1 MPRRISI
8 LGSTGSIGENALRIV
23 AEHPDRFE
31 VAGLAAG
38 RSWERLAEQAERFR
52 PRVVSVADPRDAE
65 RLKGLVPAG
74 TVVLS
79 GEGGLREVAAGQGAE
94 VVVSALVGA
103 AGLVPTLAAIEAGA
117 SIALANKEVLVM
129 AGELIT
135 RRARAR
141 GVALLP
147 VDSEHAGVA
156 QALLGRPVE
165 EVRRLVLTASGG
177 PFRGLPLDAMKRA
190 TPEQALCHP
199 TWKMGPKVTVDSATM
214 MNKGLEVIEA
224 HWLFGLG
231 PGRVD
236 VMVHP
241 QSIVHAM
248 VEFVDGSFIAQMS
261 IPDMRIPIAQALGY
275 PERLPL
281 EVKRLDLVEVG
292 SLTFEEP
299 DPERFPCLG
308 HAKAA
313 LREGGTAPAVLN
325 AANEVA
331 VASFLEH
338 GAGFMDIPAVVG
350 VALDAHPGS
359 PASDLEAILSADGWA
374 REFTQARLDGQRP
387 RAKRWA

>member
-1 MPRRISI
+1 MQRRISI

-38 RSWERLAEQAERFR
+38 KNWERLAEQARLFR
-52 PRVVSVADPRDAE
+52 PRVVSVAGPGDAE
-65 RLKGLVPAG
+65 RLKGFVPEG
-74 TVVLS
+74 TAVLS
-79 GEGGLREVAAGQGAE
+79 GEEGLREVAAGLGAE
-94 VVVSALVGA
+94 IVVSALVGA
-103 AGLVPTLAAIEAGA
+103 AGLAPTLAAIEAGA

-129 AGELIT
+129 AGELVT

-141 GVALLP
+141 GAALLP
-147 VDSEHAGVA
+147 VDSEHAGIA

-177 PFRGLPLDAMKRA
+177 PFRGLSLAEMGRV
-190 TPEQALCHP
+190 TPEEALRHP

-231 PGRVD
+231 PERVD
-236 VMVHP
+236 VVVHP

-248 VEFVDGSFIAQMS
+248 VEFVDGSLIAQMS
-261 IPDMRIPIAQALGY
+261 IPDMRIPIAQALSH
-275 PERLPL
+275 PERIPL
-281 EVKRLDLVEVG
+281 EVRRLNLVEVG
-292 SLTFEEP
+292 ALTFEEP
-299 DPERFPCLG
+299 DPERFPCLC

-313 LREGGTAPAVLN
+313 LQEGGTATAVLN
-325 AANEVA
+325 AANEEA
-331 VASFLEH
+331 VAFFLAR

-350 VALDAHPGS
+350 AALDAHAGA
-359 PASDLEAILSADGWA
+359 PASDLESVLSADRWA
-374 REFTQARLDGQRP
+374 REFARTCLNGQRI
-387 RAKRWA
+387 RARRWA